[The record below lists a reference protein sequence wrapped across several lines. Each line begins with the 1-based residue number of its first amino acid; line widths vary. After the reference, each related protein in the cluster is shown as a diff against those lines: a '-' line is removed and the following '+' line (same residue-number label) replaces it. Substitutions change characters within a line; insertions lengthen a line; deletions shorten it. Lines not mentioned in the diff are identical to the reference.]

1 VASRRAERL
10 LGGFLTDAQRRQ
22 WREHGHFE
30 VVAPS
35 GTRYRVKRG
44 SHRNVFE
51 LDAQGRERIGHCI
64 YVAGEQVPE
73 ADTCLAQK
81 LYLEHDEAT
90 FRRVANQWRVVA

>member
-1 VASRRAERL
+1 
-10 LGGFLTDAQRRQ
+10 
-22 WREHGHFE
+22 
-30 VVAPS
+30 
-35 GTRYRVKRG
+35 
-44 SHRNVFE
+44 

-81 LYLEHDEAT
+81 LYIEHDEAT